1 MLGTTPSAFVKAG
14 VLGVAG
20 QFGSC
25 FKGRHPEARRFHQRG
40 EGSGA
45 KYFKLTHYRVGTNHV
60 TSLLALFRY
69 SKDDGIIIAV
79 IGAFAG
85 VYFFYRGFR
94 LLQRK
99 RLILD
104 TPASKI
110 RSASMGL
117 VEINGL
123 AVGPYTMMAP
133 ITGVPCYYFRTAAW
147 QWQQRGKN
155 RQWVK
160 VADESLHV
168 PFFLDDNTGRVL
180 VDPQGAEMD
189 IHRDFHDEFGLF
201 SSSLEMPSNISS
213 FLARNGVST
222 DKKIKI
228 DEYCI
233 KPKNALFILGTLAQN
248 PGLSVN
254 ATPVRSLTAEQH
266 ALSFRIPDISGLSPE
281 TDVTTAG
288 KMLFS
293 AFKSEP
299 ASPARIHLL
308 SPNNPAQAS
317 DVTQQQKITAALM
330 KAGITNPAAWTAAG
344 VTTAVV
350 ATSVSAPTRGAAAAA
365 TAPEQFDLHPP
376 TVLMRAA
383 HNPAFF
389 ISWRSQRDVVGSL
402 SWKSTL
408 MIWGGPALT
417 LLCAYIV
424 AAHFDWL

>member
-1 MLGTTPSAFVKAG
+1 
-14 VLGVAG
+14 
-20 QFGSC
+20 
-25 FKGRHPEARRFHQRG
+25 
-40 EGSGA
+40 
-45 KYFKLTHYRVGTNHV
+45 V
-60 TSLLALFRY
+60 TLLLALFRY

-85 VYFFYRGFR
+85 VYVFYRGFR

-99 RLILD
+99 RLILN

-110 RSASMGL
+110 RSASVGL

-123 AVGPYTMMAP
+123 AVGPYTMMSP
-133 ITGVPCYYFRTAAW
+133 VTSVPCYYFHTMAW
-147 QWQQRGKN
+147 QWQREGRNSK
-155 RQWVK
+155 WVK

-189 IHRDFHDEFGLF
+189 IHRDFHDEFSTSLF
-201 SSSLEMPSNISS
+201 SSTLGIPPNITG
-213 FLARNGVST
+213 FLARYGVST
-222 DKKIKI
+222 DTKIKI

-248 PGLSVN
+248 PGLTVS

-266 ALSFRIPDISGLSPE
+266 ALSFHIPSIPGLSPN
-281 TDVTTAG
+281 TDVTAAG

-299 ASPARIHLL
+299 ASPAHIRLL
-308 SPNNPAQAS
+308 GDNHPAQVS
-317 DVTQQQKITAALM
+317 DPAQQQKITAALT
-330 KAGITNPAAWTAAG
+330 KAGITSPAAWVAAG
-344 VTTAVV
+344 LVNPAVV
-350 ATSVSAPTRGAAAAA
+350 ATPASASTGAAAAAA
-365 TAPEQFDLHPP
+365 TAPQQFDLHPP
-376 TVLMRAA
+376 VVLMRGA
-383 HNPAFF
+383 HDPAFL
-389 ISWRSQRDVVGSL
+389 ISWHSQRDVVRSL

>member
-1 MLGTTPSAFVKAG
+1 MI
-14 VLGVAG
+14 
-20 QFGSC
+20 
-25 FKGRHPEARRFHQRG
+25 
-40 EGSGA
+40 
-45 KYFKLTHYRVGTNHV
+45 
-60 TSLLALFRY
+60 SLLALFRY

-79 IGAFAG
+79 IGACVG
-85 VYFFYRGFR
+85 VYLFYRGFR

-123 AVGPYTMMAP
+123 AAGPYTMMAP
-133 ITGVPCYYFRTAAW
+133 ITGVPCYYFHTTAW

-155 RQWVK
+155 SQWVK

-189 IHRDFHDEFGLF
+189 LHRDFHDEFSTSLF
-201 SSSLEMPSNISS
+201 SSSLGIPSNIAS
-213 FLARNGVST
+213 FLARHSIST

-233 KPKNALFILGTLAQN
+233 KPKNALFVLGTLAQN
-248 PGLSVN
+248 PGLSVS
-254 ATPVRSLTAEQH
+254 ATPVRSLTAEQS
-266 ALSFRIPDISGLSPE
+266 ALSFHIPDVSGLSAD

-288 KMLFS
+288 KVLLS

-299 ASPARIHLL
+299 PLPSRPFIR
-308 SPNNPAQAS
+308 
-317 DVTQQQKITAALM
+317 AALIPPRFPTRRSN
-330 KAGITNPAAWTAAG
+330 KRSPRPWSRAGITSPAAWAAAG
-344 VTTAVV
+344 LMNPAVV
-350 ATSVSAPTRGAAAAA
+350 ATPASASIGGGAAAA

-376 TVLMRAA
+376 VVLMKGS
-383 HNPAFF
+383 HDPAFL
-389 ISWRSQRDVVGSL
+389 ISWHSQRDIVSSL

-417 LLCAYIV
+417 LLCVYMV
-424 AAHFDWL
+424 AAYFGWL

>member
-1 MLGTTPSAFVKAG
+1 VI
-14 VLGVAG
+14 
-20 QFGSC
+20 
-25 FKGRHPEARRFHQRG
+25 
-40 EGSGA
+40 
-45 KYFKLTHYRVGTNHV
+45 
-60 TSLLALFRY
+60 SLLALFRY
-69 SKDDGIIIAV
+69 SNDDGSIIAA

-85 VYFFYRGFR
+85 VYLFYRGFR

-99 RLILD
+99 RLILN

-123 AVGPYTMMAP
+123 AVGPYTMTAP
-133 ITGVPCYYFRTAAW
+133 VTGVPCYYFHTMAW

-155 RQWVK
+155 SEWVK

-189 IHRDFHDEFGLF
+189 IHRDSHDEFSTSLF
-201 SSSLEMPSNISS
+201 SSSLEIPSNVSS
-213 FLARNGVST
+213 FLARHGVST

-248 PGLSVN
+248 PGLSVT

-266 ALSFRIPDISGLSPE
+266 TVSFRIPGTSGGLSLSSG
-281 TDVTTAG
+281 TTG
-288 KMLFS
+288 TESMLFA

-299 ASPARIHLL
+299 VSSARIHLL
-308 SPNNPAQAS
+308 GSNKLLRTTNSAQVS
-317 DVTQQQKITAALM
+317 EVTQQQKITAALM
-330 KAGITNPAAWTAAG
+330 KAGITNPAAWAAAG
-344 VTTAVV
+344 VTTAVM
-350 ATSVSAPTRGAAAAA
+350 ATPASASVGGAAAAA

-376 TVLMRAA
+376 VVLMKGG
-383 HNPAFF
+383 HDPAFF
-389 ISWRSQRDVVGSL
+389 ISWHSQRDVVSSL

-408 MIWGGPALT
+408 MIWGGPALA
-417 LLCAYIV
+417 LLCVYIAAAY
-424 AAHFDWL
+424 FDWL

>member
-1 MLGTTPSAFVKAG
+1 VS
-14 VLGVAG
+14 
-20 QFGSC
+20 
-25 FKGRHPEARRFHQRG
+25 
-40 EGSGA
+40 
-45 KYFKLTHYRVGTNHV
+45 
-60 TSLLALFRY
+60 SLLALYY
-69 SKDDGIIIAV
+69 SKDDGILLAA
-79 IGAFAG
+79 IGALAG
-85 VYFFYRGFR
+85 VYLFYRGFR

-110 RSASMGL
+110 RSAAMGL

-123 AVGPYTMMAP
+123 AAGPYTMMAP
-133 ITGVPCYYFRTAAW
+133 ITGVPCYYFRTTAW

-155 RQWVK
+155 SEWVK

-168 PFFLDDNTGRVL
+168 PFFLDDSTGRVL

-189 IHRDFHDEFGLF
+189 IHRDFHDEFSTALF
-201 SSSLEMPSNISS
+201 SSSLEMPSNISG
-213 FLARNGVST
+213 FLARHGVST

-248 PGLSVN
+248 PGLSVS
-254 ATPVRSLTAEQH
+254 ATPVLSLTAEQR
-266 ALSFRIPDISGLSPE
+266 ALSFHIPDISGLSPD
-281 TDVTTAG
+281 TDVSTAG

-293 AFKSEP
+293 AFTNEP
-299 ASPARIHLL
+299 ASPAGIHLL
-308 SPNNPAQAS
+308 GAEPPGQVSDPA
-317 DVTQQQKITAALM
+317 QQQKITAALV
-330 KAGITNPAAWTAAG
+330 KAGITNPAAWAAAG
-344 VTTAVV
+344 LVNPAVV
-350 ATSVSAPTRGAAAAA
+350 ATPVSASTGGGAAAT

-376 TVLMRAA
+376 VVLMRGT
-383 HNPAFF
+383 HDPAFL
-389 ISWRSQRDVVGSL
+389 ISWHSQRDVVSSL
-402 SWKSTL
+402 NWKSTL

>member
-1 MLGTTPSAFVKAG
+1 VSDNPVIS
-14 VLGVAG
+14 
-20 QFGSC
+20 
-25 FKGRHPEARRFHQRG
+25 P
-40 EGSGA
+40 
-45 KYFKLTHYRVGTNHV
+45 
-60 TSLLALFRY
+60 LALFRY
-69 SKDDGIIIAV
+69 SRNDGIIIAV
-79 IGAFAG
+79 IGVFAG
-85 VYFFYRGFR
+85 LYLFYRGFR

-99 RLILD
+99 RLILN

-123 AVGPYTMMAP
+123 AVGPYTMIAP
-133 ITGVPCYYFRTAAW
+133 VTGVACYYFHTTAW

-155 RQWVK
+155 SQWVR

-189 IHRDFHDEFGLF
+189 LHRDFHDEFSTTLF
-201 SSSLEMPSNISS
+201 SSSLGIPPNIAG
-213 FLARNGVST
+213 FLARHGVST

-248 PGLSVN
+248 PGLTVS
-254 ATPVRSLTAEQH
+254 ARPVRSLTAEQN
-266 ALSFRIPDISGLSPE
+266 ALSLRIPDISGLSLD

-288 KMLFS
+288 KMLSS
-293 AFKSEP
+293 AFRSQP
-299 ASPARIHLL
+299 TPPARIYLAAKH
-308 SPNNPAQAS
+308 PTQAP
-317 DVTQQQKITAALM
+317 DEAQQQKTTAALIM
-330 KAGITNPAAWTAAG
+330 AGITNPAAWAAAG
-344 VTTAVV
+344 LLNPAVV
-350 ATSVSAPTRGAAAAA
+350 ATPSSTSAGAAAAAA

-376 TVLMRAA
+376 VVLMQGT
-383 HNPAFF
+383 HNPTFL
-389 ISWRSQRDVVGSL
+389 ISWHSQRDVVGSL
-402 SWKSTL
+402 SWKSAL

-424 AAHFDWL
+424 AAQFDWL